1 MARTTQTRKRSR
13 SNFGGRFAKRRRVFR
28 RRRTGKRTT
37 TFTNQASYGSG
48 ALSMFRRK
56 PFSARRF
63 RNEIFKDTMWK
74 PHYRS
79 IRSISFIG
87 STNGLGLSTV
97 RSDIFMDMP
106 LQPSGS
112 DFFTT
117 AGGAVNV
124 DGAAMPLFTTSGIMI
139 RGGSIWATIMNI
151 EVDIAGEFHA
161 EAMRVKFWFGYTVPR
176 PAVLP
181 STLFPS
187 QNDNSWDPTIVSD
200 FQSRIG
206 KIYYQTEV
214 LLRNGECFEFK
225 RKLRASKLNYDDFK
239 LQGGNPFIM
248 VQVVNLKHEP
258 TNNSFFSYKS
268 GYNMAF
274 SGDAV

>member
-13 SNFGGRFAKRRRVFR
+13 SNFGGRFSKRRRTAFR
-28 RRRTGKRTT
+28 RRRVGRRTS

-79 IRSISFIG
+79 IRSISFVG
-87 STNGLGLSTV
+87 DTNGLGVSATK
-97 RSDIFMDMP
+97 SDIFIDFP

-124 DGAAMPLFTTSGIMI
+124 DGAVMPLFNTANVMI

-151 EVDIAGEFHA
+151 EQTIEGSFHG
-161 EAMRVKFWFGYTVPR
+161 EAMRVKFWFGYSVSR

-181 STLFPS
+181 SSLFPS
-187 QNDNSWDPTIVSD
+187 QNDNSWDPTIISD
-200 FQSRIG
+200 
-206 KIYYQTEV
+206 
-214 LLRNGECFEFK
+214 LL
-225 RKLRASKLNYDDFK
+225 SD
-239 LQGGNPFIM
+239 GGSVAYWRM
-248 VQVVNLKHEP
+248 L
-258 TNNSFFSYKS
+258 
-268 GYNMAF
+268 
-274 SGDAV
+274 